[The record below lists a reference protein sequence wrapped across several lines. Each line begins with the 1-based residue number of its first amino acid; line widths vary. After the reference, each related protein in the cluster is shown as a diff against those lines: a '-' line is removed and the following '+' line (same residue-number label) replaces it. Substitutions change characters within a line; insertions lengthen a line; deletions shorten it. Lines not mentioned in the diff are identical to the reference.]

1 MIGTDNYLHA
11 YVDRR
16 MKYIVDEWDLSTH
29 TDLSDFVGRLYA
41 LEQEIP
47 RLKAFEQTAADKL
60 TELEIRAAKLKG
72 RV

>member
-1 MIGTDNYLHA
+1 MMGTDNYLHA

-16 MKYIVDEWDLSTH
+16 MKYIVDEWDLATH

-47 RLKAFEQTAADKL
+47 RLKAFEHTAADKL
-60 TELEIRAAKLKG
+60 TELENRAAKLKG
-72 RV
+72 RM

>member
-1 MIGTDNYLHA
+1 MTGTDTYLNA

-29 TDLSDFVGRLYA
+29 TDLSDFTGRLSA

-47 RLKAFEQTAADKL
+47 RLKAFEQVASDKL
-60 TELEIRAAKLKG
+60 TELETRAAKLKG
-72 RV
+72 RT